1 MKTTIR
7 VLLFTTIILISA
19 CYPKPEGF
27 IGLKDIEN
35 PEVIITNIQNG
46 DYVSDASEY
55 ININAEAVDFFGIKK
70 VVLVGDEYLLSL
82 YDEPFSFPIHTSVLL
97 DTNYVYAIAYDTS
110 DNIAKTDTITF
121 YMFNTI
127 IVVEPIEEI
136 NLFDIDDP
144 IFIDLDD
151 HFLDSLNPNNSLD
164 FELIS
169 NTNDIIADVVLDD
182 NILILEPNRYR
193 EGSASI
199 TLEISAG
206 DHRTLNYSFNLNVI
220 LSEPV
225 IKVYTPD
232 DAFRNV
238 LFNDYGFTQFANE
251 DSIVVE
257 EAESLTN
264 LELST
269 NLIYSVEGIQAFV
282 NIDSLKI
289 SETEL
294 SELNINAL
302 SLLEYLLLSH
312 NFNFTEI
319 DLTNNYDLKTLIIN
333 AGINSLELSQNNQ
346 LEYLNI
352 QNSNIQ
358 LIDLSSNI
366 AINEL
371 IIGVCDNLT
380 QIIFPSISILSNL
393 TFNST
398 NNLDIVDLS
407 NLTLLT
413 NLTIHNSSLSSLDI
427 SNNTQ
432 LEYINLINNEDLIA
446 TYVWQLPLPSNVTL
460 YKDDHN
466 ILYVP

>member
-1 MKTTIR
+1 MKTTIK
-7 VLLFTTIILISA
+7 VLLLTSMILISA

-27 IGLKDIEN
+27 IGLKDIQN
-35 PEVIITNIQNG
+35 PEVSITNLQNG
-46 DYVSDASEY
+46 DTISDAMENFA
-55 ININAEAVDFFGIKK
+55 ITVQAIDFWGIKK
-70 VVLVGDEYLLSL
+70 TTLEYNGSLQSL
-82 YDEPFSFPIHTSVLL
+82 YHEPYNFFIETESLL
-97 DTNYVYAIAYDTS
+97 DTNYAYAIAYDTS
-110 DNIAKTDTITF
+110 DNIAKTDTIIF

-136 NLFDIDDP
+136 IMFDNDDP
-144 IFIDLDD
+144 YTINLDNVFMD
-151 HFLDSLNPNNSLD
+151 TINPTSQLGYEISSNS
-164 FELIS
+164 
-169 NTNDIIADVVLDD
+169 NDIIANVYLDE
-182 NILILEPNRYR
+182 NILTISPNKYR
-193 EGSASI
+193 EGFAII
-199 TLEISAG
+199 TLAVSAG
-206 DHRTLNYSFNLNVI
+206 DHRTLYYSFNLNVI
-220 LSEPV
+220 LSELV
-225 IKVYTPD
+225 IKVYAPD
-232 DAFRNV
+232 NAFRNV

-264 LELST
+264 LELAT

-282 NIDSLKI
+282 NLDSLKI

-319 DLTNNYDLKTLIIN
+319 DLTNNYELKTLIIN

-352 QNSNIQ
+352 QDSNIQ

-380 QIIFPSISILSNL
+380 QIIFPSTSILSDLRIDGTHNL
-393 TFNST
+393 E
-398 NNLDIVDLS
+398 IVNLS

-413 NLTIHNSSLSSLDI
+413 NLIIHYSSLPSLDI
-427 SNNTQ
+427 SNNIQ

-446 TYVWQLPLPSNVTL
+446 TYVWQLPLPGNVTL